1 MANQQNVKCTISD
14 GYEQH
19 FKVLRDET
27 RNIKWQTSCDNIC
40 W

>member
-27 RNIKWQTSCDNIC
+27 RNIK
-40 W
+40 